1 METVS
6 PTRMN
11 LLIKKN
17 QIGVADEGLSLLRS
31 KREALVKEF
40 FAIMDAV
47 VSARDKLRADMQDA
61 MNRLT
66 VAIAMDGKEK
76 IASASFAA
84 KRDIL
89 IDIVEKNIWGTKF
102 SEIEYKRVI
111 RSPDARGYG
120 LVATSTF
127 IEDSASAFEKVVDLI
142 LKMVSEENRLKI
154 IGEEIKKVTR
164 RINALNEIIIPK
176 LKCEVQYIRNTLSE
190 RERED
195 LFRLKRLKS

>member
-17 QIGVADEGLSLLRS
+17 QIVVADEGLSLLRS

-47 VSARDKLRADMQDA
+47 VSARDKLRAEMQDA

-76 IASASFAA
+76 VSSASFAA

-89 IDIVEKNIWGTKF
+89 IDIIEKNIWGTKF
-102 SEIEYKRVI
+102 SEIGYKRI
-111 RSPDARGYG
+111 TRSPDARGYG
-120 LVATSTF
+120 LVDTSTF

-154 IGEEIKKVTR
+154 IGEEIKKATR

-176 LKCEVQYIRNTLSE
+176 LKGEVRYIRNTLSE

-195 LFRLKRLKS
+195 LFRLKRLKG

>member
-17 QIGVADEGLSLLRS
+17 QIDVADEGLSLLRS

-47 VSARDKLRADMQDA
+47 VSARDKLRTDMQDA

-102 SEIEYKRVI
+102 SEIEYKRVT

-127 IEDSASAFEKVVDLI
+127 IEDSASSFEKVVDLI

-176 LKCEVQYIRNTLSE
+176 LKGEVQYIRNTLSE

-195 LFRLKRLKS
+195 LFRLKRLKG

>member
-17 QIGVADEGLSLLRS
+17 QIGVADEGLSLLCRS

-76 IASASFAA
+76 IASASFAS
-84 KRDIL
+84 K
-89 IDIVEKNIWGTKF
+89 E
-102 SEIEYKRVI
+102 
-111 RSPDARGYG
+111 GY
-120 LVATSTF
+120 T
-127 IEDSASAFEKVVDLI
+127 
-142 LKMVSEENRLKI
+142 N
-154 IGEEIKKVTR
+154 
-164 RINALNEIIIPK
+164 
-176 LKCEVQYIRNTLSE
+176 
-190 RERED
+190 
-195 LFRLKRLKS
+195 